1 MNTKKRFNDDVAQK
15 KTSFKLLLN
24 LKSLK
29 ACKECLVISGQR
41 DQEDHQRNQL
51 FLLDKSVKKTKIS
64 HGRQWLG
71 RCPSYFAK
79 IESSI
84 YILKYHSSFLKIRT
98 FQK

>member
-41 DQEDHQRNQL
+41 DQGDHQRNQL

-64 HGRQWLG
+64 HGWHWARQVSQLF
-71 RCPSYFAK
+71 C
-79 IESSI
+79 
-84 YILKYHSSFLKIRT
+84 
-98 FQK
+98 

>member
-1 MNTKKRFNDDVAQK
+1 MMLHKK

-41 DQEDHQRNQL
+41 DQGDHQRNQL

-64 HGRQWLG
+64 HGRQWARQVSHCL
-71 RCPSYFAK
+71 RYFAK

-84 YILKYHSSFLKIRT
+84 SIFKISFHVSGN
-98 FQK
+98 

>member
-15 KTSFKLLLN
+15 ETSFKLLLN

-41 DQEDHQRNQL
+41 DHEDHQRNQL

-64 HGRQWLG
+64 HGWQVELLV
-71 RCPSYFAK
+71 C
-79 IESSI
+79 
-84 YILKYHSSFLKIRT
+84 
-98 FQK
+98 